1 MLSRTLFCLAAF
13 SAASSAAFADTV
25 WLKNGDRLTGTIKL
39 LDSKKLLLQTDYG
52 GSIPLSWDKVA
63 TLQRDKPVLVQRGEY
78 EDDLEV
84 KSLKPAGQGQVVVE
98 TEQQGP
104 QTVALA
110 SISQIV
116 PPRPLLRD
124 FTWKGNVDAALDYK
138 RADKDTDDY
147 DIDFKTQARHGM
159 WRHNAEGS
167 YNRETEDGE
176 VSTDNW
182 ALQYALDRFFNEKF
196 FWQGRLSYDRDKI
209 EDISRQRNLGTGPG
223 YQFWDNELGSFSLT
237 ALLDRADYQ
246 YRDGQKDNFYSIS
259 MKWDYNR
266 YVYGQTVQLFTTGE
280 VGRPLDNTASFS
292 LDTDVGLRYKVTN
305 WASLNLKASKQLV
318 SGAKGDLNETEYSAG
333 VGVTW

>member
-1 MLSRTLFCLAAF
+1 MLSRTLFYLAAF
-13 SAASSAAFADTV
+13 SALSSTAFADTV

-63 TLQRDKPVLVQRGEY
+63 TLQRDQPVLVQRGEY
-78 EDDLEV
+78 EEDVEV
-84 KSLKPAGQGQVVVE
+84 KSLKPAGQGQVIVE
-98 TEQQGP
+98 TAEQGA
-104 QTVALA
+104 QTVPLA

-116 PPRPLLRD
+116 PPKPLLHD
-124 FTWKGNVDAALDYK
+124 FTWKGNIDAALNYK

-159 WRHNAEGS
+159 WRHNAQGS
-167 YNRETEDGE
+167 YDREKKDGA

-182 ALQYALDRFFNEKF
+182 SLQYALDRFFNEKF
-196 FWQGRLSYDRDKI
+196 FWQGRLSYDRDKV
-209 EDISRQRNLGTGPG
+209 EDIARQRNVGTGPG

-246 YRDGQKDNFYSIS
+246 YRDGDKDSFYSVS

-280 VGRPLDNTASFS
+280 VGRPLDNTADFS
-292 LDTDVGLRYKVTN
+292 LDTDLGLRYKVTN

-318 SGAKGDLNETEYSAG
+318 SGAKGSLNETQYSAG
-333 VGVTW
+333 IGVAW